1 MGGEAKSPRFSM
13 AHAANLIP
21 WRTGVFYLVC
31 IVFVT
36 ILVPSDDPDLFGGS
50 GVTSSPFVIAVQ
62 NAGIKGV
69 PDFMNACM
77 IVGIVAIALE
87 CIYLPSRVLRTM
99 AVQKLLPG
107 FIAKVD
113 SKGRPRWAL
122 GITALFAIVLTYMS
136 LSGESPGRA
145 QSSVSVAN
153 HKQQT
158 DWRFSTG

>member
-21 WRTGVFYLVC
+21 WRTGIFYLLC

-36 ILVPSDDPDLFGGS
+36 ILVPSNDPNLLGGS

-87 CIYLPSRVLRTM
+87 CIYLPSRILRTM
-99 AVQKLLPG
+99 AVQGLLPG

-113 SKGRPRWAL
+113 AKGRPRWAL

-136 LSGESPGRA
+136 LSSR
-145 QSSVSVAN
+145 SSISDN
-153 HKQQT
+153 DSYMERLLIRSSK
-158 DWRFSTG
+158 RTGGP